1 MPLVKEDLRQI
12 EALVEELLA
21 KKSGA
26 GGFHNEESQRASV
39 SSFSDREIFERI
51 LNVELELKYQR
62 DLIEK
67 VLHQM
72 DKRFEELREDMN
84 RRFEQVDKRF
94 EQVDKRFEQVDKRF
108 EQVDKRFEQVD
119 KRFEELREDMNRR
132 FEQVDKRSEELRED
146 MNKRFS
152 QLFWF
157 IGLFIPLSNSL
168 LFLALSYV
176 LK

>member
-12 EALVEELLA
+12 EELFEELLT
-21 KKSGA
+21 KKIAPSA
-26 GGFHNEESQRASV
+26 PFSKESQRAS
-39 SSFSDREIFERI
+39 SSPFSDREVFERI
-51 LNVELELKYQR
+51 LNIESDIKVLYTEIKNIHVELKNQR

-67 VLHQM
+67 ILHQIDKRFEQV

-94 EQVDKRFEQVDKRF
+94 EQVDKRFG
-108 EQVDKRFEQVD
+108 
-119 KRFEELREDMNRR
+119 
-132 FEQVDKRSEELRED
+132 
-146 MNKRFS
+146 

>member
-12 EALVEELLA
+12 EELFEELLA
-21 KKSGA
+21 KKA
-26 GGFHNEESQRASV
+26 DASV
-39 SSFSDREIFERI
+39 AFDKRSRETSASSFSSLPEREIFERI
-51 LNVELELKYQR
+51 LNVELELKNQR

-67 VLHQM
+67 ILHQI
-72 DKRFEELREDMN
+72 
-84 RRFEQVDKRF
+84 
-94 EQVDKRFEQVDKRF
+94 DKRFEQVDKRF

-132 FEQVDKRSEELRED
+132 FEQVDKRFEQVD
-146 MNKRFS
+146 KRFG

>member
-12 EALVEELLA
+12 EELFEELLT
-21 KKSGA
+21 KKIAPSGS
-26 GGFHNEESQRASV
+26 FSKESQSAS
-39 SSFSDREIFERI
+39 SSLSDREVFERI
-51 LNVELELKYQR
+51 LNVELELKNQR

-67 VLHQM
+67 ILHQI
-72 DKRFEELREDMN
+72 
-84 RRFEQVDKRF
+84 
-94 EQVDKRFEQVDKRF
+94 
-108 EQVDKRFEQVD
+108 DKRFEQVD
-119 KRFEELREDMNRR
+119 KRFEELRG
-132 FEQVDKRSEELRED
+132 D
-146 MNKRFS
+146 MNKRFN

>member
-94 EQVDKRFEQVDKRF
+94 E
-108 EQVDKRFEQVD
+108 
-119 KRFEELREDMNRR
+119 ELREDMNRR
-132 FEQVDKRSEELRED
+132 FEQVDKRFEELRED

>member
-94 EQVDKRFEQVDKRF
+94 E
-108 EQVDKRFEQVD
+108 
-119 KRFEELREDMNRR
+119 ELREDMNRR

-168 LFLALSYV
+168 LFAALSYV

>member
-12 EALVEELLA
+12 EELFEELLT
-21 KKSGA
+21 KKIAPSA
-26 GGFHNEESQRASV
+26 PFSKESQRAS
-39 SSFSDREIFERI
+39 SSPFSDREVFERI
-51 LNVELELKYQR
+51 LNIESDIKVLYTEIKNIHVELKNQR

-67 VLHQM
+67 ILHQI
-72 DKRFEELREDMN
+72 
-84 RRFEQVDKRF
+84 
-94 EQVDKRFEQVDKRF
+94 DKRF

-132 FEQVDKRSEELRED
+132 FEQVDKRFEQVD
-146 MNKRFS
+146 KRFG

>member
-1 MPLVKEDLRQI
+1 MPLVKEDLLQI

-21 KKSGA
+21 KKSEA
-26 GGFHNEESQRASV
+26 SGFHNEESQRASV

-94 EQVDKRFEQVDKRF
+94 E
-108 EQVDKRFEQVD
+108 
-119 KRFEELREDMNRR
+119 ELREDMNRR
-132 FEQVDKRSEELRED
+132 FEQVDKRFEELRED

-168 LFLALSYV
+168 LFAALSYV

>member
-1 MPLVKEDLRQI
+1 MALIKEDLRQI
-12 EALVEELLA
+12 EELLEELLT
-21 KKSGA
+21 KRLG
-26 GGFHNEESQRASV
+26 ASV
-39 SSFSDREIFERI
+39 SAGKREQESSIPFLSGSERELFERI
-51 LNVELELKYQR
+51 LNVEQELRAQR

-67 VLHQM
+67 VLHQI
-72 DKRFEELREDMN
+72 
-84 RRFEQVDKRF
+84 
-94 EQVDKRFEQVDKRF
+94 DKRF

-132 FEQVDKRSEELRED
+132 FEEQRGNTD
-146 MNKRFS
+146 KRFS

>member
-12 EALVEELLA
+12 EELFEELLT
-21 KKSGA
+21 KKIAPSA
-26 GGFHNEESQRASV
+26 PFSKESQSAS
-39 SSFSDREIFERI
+39 SSLSDREVFERI
-51 LNVELELKYQR
+51 LNVELELKNQR

-67 VLHQM
+67 ILHQI
-72 DKRFEELREDMN
+72 E
-84 RRFEQVDKRF
+84 
-94 EQVDKRFEQVDKRF
+94 KRF

-132 FEQVDKRSEELRED
+132 FEQVDKRFEQVDKRFEELRED
-146 MNKRFS
+146 MNRRFEQVDKRFG

>member
-12 EALVEELLA
+12 EELFEELLA
-21 KKSGA
+21 KKIAPSDS
-26 GGFHNEESQRASV
+26 FSKESQRAS
-39 SSFSDREIFERI
+39 SSLFSDREVFERI
-51 LNVELELKYQR
+51 LNVELELKNQR

-67 VLHQM
+67 ILYQI
-72 DKRFEELREDMN
+72 
-84 RRFEQVDKRF
+84 
-94 EQVDKRFEQVDKRF
+94 
-108 EQVDKRFEQVD
+108 DKRFEQVD

-132 FEQVDKRSEELRED
+132 F
-146 MNKRFS
+146 S

-168 LFLALSYV
+168 LFIALSYV

>member
-21 KKSGA
+21 KKSEA

-108 EQVDKRFEQVD
+108 E
-119 KRFEELREDMNRR
+119 
-132 FEQVDKRSEELRED
+132 ELRED

-168 LFLALSYV
+168 LFAALSYV

>member
-1 MPLVKEDLRQI
+1 MPLVKEDLLQI
-12 EALVEELLA
+12 EKLVEELLL
-21 KKSGA
+21 KKEVSRA
-26 GGFHNEESQRASV
+26 PYDKEAQRIP
-39 SSFSDREIFERI
+39 SSSDREIFERI

-94 EQVDKRFEQVDKRF
+94 E
-108 EQVDKRFEQVD
+108 
-119 KRFEELREDMNRR
+119 
-132 FEQVDKRSEELRED
+132 ELRED

>member
-1 MPLVKEDLRQI
+1 MPLIKEDLRQI
-12 EALVEELLA
+12 EELFEELLA
-21 KKSGA
+21 RKSDSSVAFDTGSRE
-26 GGFHNEESQRASV
+26 GSV
-39 SSFSDREIFERI
+39 SSLSDREVFERI
-51 LNVELELKYQR
+51 LNVELELKNQR

-67 VLHQM
+67 ILHQI
-72 DKRFEELREDMN
+72 
-84 RRFEQVDKRF
+84 
-94 EQVDKRFEQVDKRF
+94 DKRF

-132 FEQVDKRSEELRED
+132 F
-146 MNKRFS
+146 N

>member
-1 MPLVKEDLRQI
+1 MRSCLQKKS
-12 EALVEELLA
+12 LLPAPSA
-21 KKSGA
+21 KKVRGLLLLSL
-26 GGFHNEESQRASV
+26 
-39 SSFSDREIFERI
+39 SDREVFERI
-51 LNVELELKYQR
+51 LNVELELKNQR

-67 VLHQM
+67 ILHQI
-72 DKRFEELREDMN
+72 
-84 RRFEQVDKRF
+84 
-94 EQVDKRFEQVDKRF
+94 DKRFEQVDKRF

-132 FEQVDKRSEELRED
+132 FEQMDKRFEELRED
-146 MNKRFS
+146 MNRRFEQVDKRFG

>member
-1 MPLVKEDLRQI
+1 MPLVKEDLLQI
-12 EALVEELLA
+12 EKLVEELLL
-21 KKSGA
+21 KKEVSRA
-26 GGFHNEESQRASV
+26 PYDKEAQRSP
-39 SSFSDREIFERI
+39 SSSEREVLERI

-94 EQVDKRFEQVDKRF
+94 E
-108 EQVDKRFEQVD
+108 
-119 KRFEELREDMNRR
+119 
-132 FEQVDKRSEELRED
+132 ELRED

-168 LFLALSYV
+168 LFAALSYV

>member
-1 MPLVKEDLRQI
+1 MPLVKEDLLQI
-12 EALVEELLA
+12 EKLVEELLL
-21 KKSGA
+21 KKEVSRA
-26 GGFHNEESQRASV
+26 PYDKEAQRIP
-39 SSFSDREIFERI
+39 SSSDREIFERI

-84 RRFEQVDKRF
+84 RRF

-168 LFLALSYV
+168 LFAALSYV

>member
-94 EQVDKRFEQVDKRF
+94 EQVDKRFE
-108 EQVDKRFEQVD
+108 
-119 KRFEELREDMNRR
+119 ELREDMNRR
-132 FEQVDKRSEELRED
+132 FEQVDKRFEELRED

>member
-21 KKSGA
+21 KKSEA
-26 GGFHNEESQRASV
+26 SGFHNEESQRASV

-94 EQVDKRFEQVDKRF
+94 EQVDKRFE
-108 EQVDKRFEQVD
+108 
-119 KRFEELREDMNRR
+119 ELREDMNRR
-132 FEQVDKRSEELRED
+132 FEQVDKRFEELRED

-168 LFLALSYV
+168 LFAALSYV

>member
-12 EALVEELLA
+12 EELFEELLT
-21 KKSGA
+21 KKIAPSGP
-26 GGFHNEESQRASV
+26 FSKQSQRAS
-39 SSFSDREIFERI
+39 SSPFSDREVFERI
-51 LNVELELKYQR
+51 LNVELELKNQR

-67 VLHQM
+67 ILHQI
-72 DKRFEELREDMN
+72 
-84 RRFEQVDKRF
+84 
-94 EQVDKRFEQVDKRF
+94 DKRF

-132 FEQVDKRSEELRED
+132 FEQVDKR
-146 MNKRFS
+146 FS